1 MFYKA
6 QFSAGI
12 ATGIDFIVMIL
23 CFQFVGITLGVA
35 VAMGALVGGAVN
47 FLINRYWAFRARE
60 GMFLFQVI
68 AYISVCFLSA
78 LLNVYGVLIVMS
90 FVSFSYIV
98 VRVIVASTV
107 ALAVNYPLHKKIV
120 FMK

>member
-23 CFQFVGITLGVA
+23 CFQFAGITLGVA
-35 VAMGALVGGAVN
+35 VALGALVGGAVN